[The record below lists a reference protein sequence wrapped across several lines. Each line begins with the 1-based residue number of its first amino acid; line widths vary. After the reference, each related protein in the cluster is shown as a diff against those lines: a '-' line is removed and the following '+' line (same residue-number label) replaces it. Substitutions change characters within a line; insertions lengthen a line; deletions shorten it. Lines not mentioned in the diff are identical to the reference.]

1 MAHRNGDE
9 RGRPATIP
17 LSRNR
22 NFQVLW
28 GSQVVS
34 EFGLS
39 ASTIAFPLLVLAI
52 TGSAGASGLV
62 LGVIAAAHVVAGLPM
77 GALADRWDRKKIMLG
92 CEAAQVISG
101 ASLVAAIAWG
111 VVTLPHIIVVAAV
124 MGVCSALFVPAE
136 DASLPNVV
144 PDNQVSTAVAMNTAR
159 SYLADLLGTAAGGF
173 LFALRRFMPFAVDV
187 VTHAL
192 ALVGLTFLRL
202 PPKPDPE
209 TQPEPEPHLVHEMA
223 AGLRWV
229 WGNRSIRVVAFCA
242 VGLNLFFAAYY
253 IVIIV
258 LARGRGVPPGQIGVM
273 AAMLGVGGLLG
284 TLVAPYLHR
293 KLHPYVSIVSVFWIL
308 TALAP
313 LAVFL
318 RNGYGLGVLFA
329 AMAFLPPTANTTIIT
344 YQLLVTPDGMRG
356 RLASVMGVL
365 GGVAAALGPAV
376 GGLLVGAV
384 SYDRAVLLC
393 AAGLALVTVLATL
406 SPTLRAFPG
415 HDAGEAS
422 PVAEQPLERPLS
434 TQSFSSE
441 SLPSERR
448 QRDG

>member
-1 MAHRNGDE
+1 MAHRKEDQ
-9 RGRPATIP
+9 RGRGSTVS

-28 GSQVVS
+28 GSQVLS

-39 ASTIAFPLLVLAI
+39 ASTIAFPLLVLAV
-52 TGSAGASGLV
+52 TGSPAASGLV
-62 LGVIAAAHVVAGLPM
+62 LSAMAAAHVVAGLPM

-92 CEAAQVISG
+92 CEAAQVISA

-111 VVTLPHIIVVAAV
+111 VVTLAHIIVVAAV
-124 MGVCSALFVPAE
+124 MGTCSSLFAPAE

-144 PDNQVSTAVAMNTAR
+144 PDEQVSTAVAMNTAR

-173 LFALRRFMPFAVDV
+173 LFAVRRFLPFAVDV

-192 ALVGLTFLRL
+192 ALVGLTFLHL

-209 TQPEPEPHLVHEMA
+209 TQPEPEPHLAREIA

-229 WGNRSIRVVAFCA
+229 WGNRPIRVVAFLA

-258 LARGRGVPPGQIGVM
+258 LARARGVPSGEIGVM
-273 AAMLGVGGLLG
+273 AAMLSVGGLLG
-284 TLVAPYLHR
+284 TLIAPYLQQ
-293 KLHPYVSIVSVFWIL
+293 KLHPYVSIVSVFWML
-308 TALAP
+308 TVLAP

-344 YQLLVTPDGMRG
+344 YQLLATPDGMRG
-356 RLASVMGVL
+356 RLTSVMGVL

-376 GGLLVGAV
+376 GGLLVGSA
-384 SYDRAVLLC
+384 SYDRAVLVC
-393 AAGLALVTVLATL
+393 AAGLGVVTVLATV

-415 HDAGEAS
+415 HES
-422 PVAEQPLERPLS
+422 PAPESETV
-434 TQSFSSE
+434 SSE
-441 SLPSERR
+441 LLPSERR
-448 QRDG
+448 QGDG